1 MLILTGISRGEND
14 FSALC
19 LDSSKRCYDE
29 DYRFNVFSDGVNME
43 LGIEDIKES
52 IINNE
57 FFQSIS
63 YEDYRFVSVWS
74 HRAVDLFNCI
84 EFVATVGIN
93 DFLQDLHN
101 VPDTY
106 YAFSK
111 YAHNVAPDNYHIRSF
126 SFDRMD
132 KSLDSVCILSR
143 YLINLFFAKNCY
155 LAASHLDGNA
165 WFRAGNIV
173 DCLLLNKDCAFWF
186 DDKFAVIR
194 GTDDKDW
201 GHTVYLYKYKPKL
214 LLEVFM

>member
-29 DYRFNVFSDGVNME
+29 GYRFNVFSDGVNME
-43 LGIEDIKES
+43 LGIEDIEES

-84 EFVATVGIN
+84 EFVATVDIN

-111 YAHNVAPDNYHIRSF
+111 YAHNVSPDNYYIRSF

-132 KSLDSVCILSR
+132 KSLDSVCIVSR
-143 YLINLFFAKNCY
+143 YLVNLFLARNCY
-155 LAASHLDGNA
+155 LSASRFDG

-201 GHTVYLYKYKPKL
+201 GNTVYLYKYKPKL